1 MLLLRVELKTS
12 RLLNGCSNQ
21 LSYKSACF
29 TPHLAVTGT
38 QDLAVK
44 LANIYRRGSEGEK
57 RDVYLAC
64 LVIGMNMRGLKR
76 KGMKRK

>member
-1 MLLLRVELKTS
+1 
-12 RLLNGCSNQ
+12 
-21 LSYKSACF
+21 
-29 TPHLAVTGT
+29 LAVTGT